1 MASPLRGTVIVRI
14 WGSLLG
20 TAWRGC
26 AVAAVFSV
34 LAPVVEARDID
45 QVNFMSP
52 NDKSCAFYPQ
62 IVSQEMGFFAE
73 EHVNINMLSADTS
86 VPYVAFLA
94 NGDADL
100 VTLDASEVLQ
110 AVDAGQPIKVVYE
123 ACQYASDFIVVS
135 TDSTIQSVRE
145 LKGKT
150 IGLASDSD
158 LVSAAIA
165 LSTVGLDMDDVSTVV
180 VGASGPILAQS
191 LRDGTISAFAGS
203 SSDRLGIETAGMT
216 TRSITPIEVSKNPCN
231 SIVAWGPTLAEKRGL
246 IVRFLRGWAKGH
258 HAGVV
263 DTDAVMAACRNRIPE
278 QWEKPGAG
286 EALINRHVYQTQLR
300 RTIDYGE
307 LQPDLWE
314 AIQPGFLAVKA
325 INVIHD
331 PSTFLDMSIARDV
344 NTFGTDDVKA
354 GISRFKAQN

>member
-1 MASPLRGTVIVRI
+1 MGIAQGVSGRMRRHAAMVAIAG
-14 WGSLLG
+14 LL
-20 TAWRGC
+20 TN
-26 AVAAVFSV
+26 AAQAQDF
-34 LAPVVEARDID
+34 D
-45 QVNFMSP
+45 QVDFMSP

-62 IVSQEMGFFAE
+62 IVSDEMGFFAE
-73 EHVNINMLSADTS
+73 ERVRINLLSTDTS
-86 VPYVAFLA
+86 VPYVAFLS

-100 VTLDASEVLQ
+100 VTLDAGEVLQ

-135 TDSTIQSVRE
+135 SESPIQNVKE

-158 LVSAAIA
+158 LVATAIA
-165 LSTVGLDMDDVSTVV
+165 LSSVGLALDDVSTAV
-180 VGASGPILAQS
+180 VGSSGPVLAQS
-191 LRDGTISAFAGS
+191 LRDHTIDAFAGS
-203 SSDRLGIETAGMT
+203 ASDRLGIETAGLT
-216 TRSITPIEVSKNPCN
+216 TRSITPVEVSKNPCN
-231 SIVAWGPTLAEKRGL
+231 SIVAWGPTLDEKRDL

-258 HAGVV
+258 HAGVL
-263 DTDAVMAACRNRIPE
+263 DTDAVMAACRKRIPE

-307 LQPDLWE
+307 LQPDLWT
-314 AIQPGFLAVKA
+314 AIQPGYVAVKA
-325 INVIHD
+325 INATHD
-331 PSTFLDMSIARDV
+331 PSTFLEMSITADV

-354 GISRFKAQN
+354 GIDRFKEQNKDIPLFGGR